1 MTWEAQ
7 MTESLKGFLLKK
19 KKKKCDYESAN
30 IKGNDA
36 QRLIKSMGRT
46 IANREI
52 ISLSNN
58 KK

>member
-19 KKKKCDYESAN
+19 KKKCDYKRAN
-30 IKGNDA
+30 VKGNDA
-36 QRLIKSMGRT
+36 QRPIKSMGRI